1 MRTFLHKKILTFRKK
16 KRNIFSLLKIGRFM
30 LWLVKKRKVY
40 YVGKYELPAL
50 ESRQLFNRKNA
61 REARTHGQTAV
72 CLETCKTVF
81 HGVLFGCRPRPVSS
95 RRLTG
100 QILGTRMY
108 RNQSV
113 IFSYFHTI
121 SMFHFYF
128 YLRRS
133 FSFTASQKSKHRALK
148 ITTIAEVS
156 RKIERVIFV

>member
-95 RRLTG
+95 RRGLTG

-108 RNQSV
+108 RNQSHFF
-113 IFSYFHTI
+113 IFSH
-121 SMFHFYF
+121 HFDVPLLF
-128 YLRRS
+128 
-133 FSFTASQKSKHRALK
+133 F
-148 ITTIAEVS
+148 I
-156 RKIERVIFV
+156 